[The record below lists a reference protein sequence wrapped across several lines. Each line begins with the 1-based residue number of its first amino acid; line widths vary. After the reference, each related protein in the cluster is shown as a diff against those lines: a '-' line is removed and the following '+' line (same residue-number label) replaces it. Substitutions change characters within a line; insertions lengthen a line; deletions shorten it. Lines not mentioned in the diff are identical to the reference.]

1 MQLTCS
7 FDAVNLLMHCAL
19 QFQLSLISLYI
30 PEGTML
36 GVVTLRG
43 EGQYLQRPAHQ
54 GRGHVGVHVR
64 ALGVCG
70 LHLRQ
75 QLAHLHVV
83 LGR

>member
-1 MQLTCS
+1 
-7 FDAVNLLMHCAL
+7 
-19 QFQLSLISLYI
+19 
-30 PEGTML
+30 ML

-83 LGR
+83 LGGGGIGTLSDYGIYIE